1 MRLTSE
7 GLLLSL
13 VDVDE
18 AQQDERQDDHRK
30 QKGESVAGVA
40 IGIIDDAAG
49 DQRPGEGRGLLF
61 QSQSR
66 DAKCS

>member
-7 GLLLSL
+7 GLLLGL

-49 DQRPGEGRGLLF
+49 DQRPCEGRGLLF